1 MTMIM
6 TGYPAAWSHK
16 KKLRKPA
23 PTESPRLIEIGG
35 RNTDAGPSSVTYF
48 GLNKAGNRSVEID
61 PATIAMCEAALNI
74 SEVRLTNRTHR
85 RWYSGEL
92 ADPFF
97 GCLVSIGIIVPK
109 IRRKP
114 NTSNGNTFQNTTASC
129 WKSLDTS
136 FGDGN
141 AIKIAGS
148 IYPRASAG
156 SMESI
161 IGGEAREAV
170 CRAPNEMDL
179 DVVGE
184 EAV

>member
-23 PTESPRLIEIGG
+23 PTESPRSIEIGG

-48 GLNKAGNRSVEID
+48 GLNKTGNKSVEID
-61 PATIAMCEAALNI
+61 PATIATCKAALNRR
-74 SEVRLTNRTHR
+74 EVRLTNRTHR
-85 RWYSGEL
+85 RWFSGEI
-92 ADPFF
+92 ADRFF
-97 GCLVSIGIIVPK
+97 RRPVSIGIMVPK
-109 IRRKP
+109 TRRKP

-141 AIKIAGS
+141 AIKIAGT

-161 IGGEAREAV
+161 NGGEAREAV
-170 CRAPNEMDL
+170 CRTSNEIDP